1 MLTMKKYL
9 PNIIEYA
16 AIVFLGALILIF
28 EEHQTLPKAM
38 IFILIVVICWVKTA
52 WFSLETSHQLVSATR
67 KNMPYH
73 RFLYIMGINMTQIV
87 LSFAIDFYVLIRLDT
102 TSFNGINP
110 AFSQPELLFECLYF
124 SVLNFSFFGY
134 GDITPNIIPSKI
146 VTITEIVLAFS
157 TVIFILSDFITL
169 KESIASSR
177 FVKEE
182 EKK

>member
-1 MLTMKKYL
+1 MKKYL
-9 PNIIEYA
+9 TNLLEYA
-16 AIVFLGALILIF
+16 AIIFLGELLLIFQEHQVIPKTIMLILIV
-28 EEHQTLPKAM
+28 
-38 IFILIVVICWVKTA
+38 IICWVKTA

-67 KNMPYH
+67 KNIPYH

-87 LSFAIDFYVLIRLDT
+87 ISFAIDFYVLIRLDA
-102 TSFNGINP
+102 TSFNGVNP

-134 GDITPNIIPSKI
+134 GDITPNIVASKI

-169 KESIASSR
+169 KESLTTSR
-177 FVKEE
+177 FVKKEE
-182 EKK
+182 